1 MLKLP
6 INQVGLSEG
15 GTPRPITTREQLV
28 TSVNEIHKS
37 ARAIHVRL
45 RQCLDKFLDLTVLPE
60 CSQPSRD
67 FVSKQSPQDPNGAR
81 VARSH
86 SLLVLAS
93 IHIQMGLG
101 GREGGREGGGCVC
114 ARLCVRSVCARACP
128 YKSVAAS
135 LVAAATEQLR
145 RAPRSMPARSGPT
158 ADPSSA
164 AGPPSAAACKC
175 VCVRECG

>member
-101 GREGGREGGGCVC
+101 GREGGREGVVCARVCVC
-114 ARLCVRSVCARACP
+114 APCVRARAPTNLLQLVLSRLQLSSCGVPPGRCPHGPGRLPTRPPPLVHLPPPRVSVC
-128 YKSVAAS
+128 V
-135 LVAAATEQLR
+135 
-145 RAPRSMPARSGPT
+145 
-158 ADPSSA
+158 
-164 AGPPSAAACKC
+164 
-175 VCVRECG
+175 